1 MGHENKS
8 SCTDKNHSKETFFPI
23 LCNNNYTTILILKI
37 QKLIFSVPKETRLS
51 PICRW
56 KNVFIRVL
64 HLFKNWDK
72 GRYTLP
78 LTLKGHKDQV
88 KAIDCNSKYI

>member
-1 MGHENKS
+1 MKINHPVQI
-8 SCTDKNHSKETFFPI
+8 KNTQKELFLQF
-23 LCNNNYTTILILKI
+23 YVTTTI

>member
-1 MGHENKS
+1 MKINHPVQI
-8 SCTDKNHSKETFFPI
+8 KNTQKKLFFQF
-23 LCNNNYTTILILKI
+23 YVTTTI

>member
-1 MGHENKS
+1 MKINHPVQI
-8 SCTDKNHSKETFFPI
+8 KNTQKELQF
-23 LCNNNYTTILILKI
+23 YVTTTI

>member
-1 MGHENKS
+1 MKINHPVQI
-8 SCTDKNHSKETFFPI
+8 KNTQKKLFFQF
-23 LCNNNYTTILILKI
+23 NVTTTI

>member
-1 MGHENKS
+1 MKI
-8 SCTDKNHSKETFFPI
+8 NHPVQIKINQKELFLQF
-23 LCNNNYTTILILKI
+23 YVTTTI

>member
-1 MGHENKS
+1 MKI
-8 SCTDKNHSKETFFPI
+8 NHPIQMKITQRELFFQFYVTT
-23 LCNNNYTTILILKI
+23 NTTILILKI